1 MNINFKESTKSYTS
15 HYSFL
20 TDKYSVVLHGFSPLN
35 EGDSEDS
42 VKRKDDGKLTTYT
55 SSNLEELVTES
66 IKLSNRFSLL
76 NSDLLADYDLKARV
90 IDLQYSHSLNAPY
103 ETASFT
109 LEMSLPEMLRGLHG
123 TPINVFYQ
131 NTGTL
136 VSRFVRTGGWIS
148 IRQNE
153 RLVFFGNIESF
164 SSALS
169 FSGEIPVQSIQV
181 SCLSWLNNLVESEIR
196 QTSQTKEGK
205 LSEISPSAIIKSNEF
220 KEGFLKALQKNINLA
235 GGGNEPSD
243 MLKDLIK
250 ALAHHKLPKSLSGGS
265 INTRLGD
272 LVEVYDG
279 TPVSLENTQ
288 YYPFSS
294 PSDKVRGNLLAKYQS
309 FTSTGMSHW
318 ELINQIFFGF
328 PTLLELFPFIIP
340 LSASDKPKNAL
351 ESALNGRLG
360 VMYRYK
366 PVNPT
371 YPPTQAGLSKL
382 LKRRTGYTK
391 KGLKTQSEEFFDTF
405 REDVSYFE
413 LEVKTITNFS
423 YTYTEQEHLNCVFV
437 EAPFV
442 NGDAHNSNL
451 FRSNASPVMNIGDVN
466 RHGLK
471 ILSSTNPFTSNSEDK
486 ADIKQFN
493 QISSNALAERAFH
506 SIAMGH
512 EFCSGSVQTSIPY
525 TEEFISPS
533 AGMWIK
539 LKLGGIGE
547 ETEFTAYVESVDTS
561 IFNQGDILVKEITYS
576 FSRGSFGNN
585 VISFEPLQFQIEKP
599 EVLRKTN
606 TRIEQEQ

>member
-1 MNINFKESTKSYTS
+1 MINSNFKASTESYTS

-20 TDKYSVVLHGFSPLN
+20 TDKYNVVLHGFSPLN
-35 EGDSEDS
+35 EGETEDN
-42 VKRKDDGKLTTYT
+42 VKRKNDGKLTSFT
-55 SSNLEELVTES
+55 SSNFEELVTES

-109 LEMSLPEMLRGLHG
+109 LEMSLPEMLKGLHG
-123 TPINVFYQ
+123 TPINAFHP
-131 NTGTL
+131 NPNTL
-136 VSRFVRTGGWIS
+136 VSRFIRTGGWIS

-153 RLVFFGNIESF
+153 RLVFFGNIDSI
-164 SSALS
+164 SSSLS
-169 FSGEIPVQSIQV
+169 FSGEIPVQSVQV
-181 SCLSWLNNLVESEIR
+181 SALSWVNNLIESEIR

-243 MLKDLIK
+243 MLKDMIK
-250 ALAHHKLPKSLSGGS
+250 SLSHHKLPKSLSGGS

-272 LVEVYDG
+272 LIEVYDG
-279 TPVSLENTQ
+279 TPVSLANTG
-288 YYPFSS
+288 YSAFSS

-309 FTSTGMSHW
+309 FTSTGISHW
-318 ELINQIFFGF
+318 ELISQIFFGF
-328 PTLLELFPFIIP
+328 PTLLELFPFTTP
-340 LSASDKPKNAL
+340 LSASDKPRNAL

-371 YPPTQAGLSKL
+371 YPPTQAGLSKVI
-382 LKRRTGYTK
+382 KRRTGITK
-391 KGLKTQSEEFFDTF
+391 KGLKTQSEEFFDKF
-405 REDVSYFE
+405 KECSYFE
-413 LEVKTITNFS
+413 LEIKTITNFTF
-423 YTYTEQEHLNCVFV
+423 TYTEQEHLNCVFI

-471 ILSSTNPFTSNSEDK
+471 IFSSNNPFTSNKEDK
-486 ADIKQFN
+486 ADIKKFN
-493 QISSNALAERAFH
+493 QISSNALAERSFH

-512 EFCSGSVQTSIPY
+512 EFCSGSIQTSIPY
-525 TEEFISPS
+525 TEEFLSPH
-533 AGMWIK
+533 AGLWVK
-539 LKLGGIGE
+539 LRLGGIGE
-547 ETEFTAYVESVDTS
+547 ETEFTAYIESVDTS
-561 IFNQGDILVKEITYS
+561 IYNQGDILVKEINYS
-576 FSRGSFGNN
+576 FSRGSFGNH
-585 VISFEPLQFQIEKP
+585 VVFFEPLQFNIETP
-599 EVLRKTN
+599 ETLRKTN
-606 TRIEQEQ
+606 IRIEE